1 MLSSSSLM
9 LVARRLAARN
19 TVRCFS
25 ATPAQSG
32 GHLSVNETAVGREYT
47 PPKIG
52 DREIVGWGLNGK
64 EIYFDREDFP
74 YPAIRWKSPNAPG
87 VPELRQKE
95 LGDWKALTMDE
106 KKALYRASFCQTF
119 AEFQADRRKSGE
131 WKFWLGSTFIG
142 MALSL
147 VMWIFTKLYVYGP
160 LPSSFSREGQIAR
173 LRWEVAIR
181 KDPIDGISTFWD
193 YEKDQ
198 WKE

>member
-1 MLSSSSLM
+1 MLSSTAILRA
-9 LVARRLAARN
+9 ARRLNLQASTRA
-19 TVRCFS
+19 FS
-25 ATPAQSG
+25 ATAPQSS
-32 GHLSVNETAVGREYT
+32 GHMELADYAEGREFT
-47 PPKIG
+47 HPTIG
-52 DREIVGWGLNGK
+52 DREIVGWGSCGK

-181 KDPIDGISTFWD
+181 KDPIDGISSFWD